1 MSMRKS
7 INNPRN
13 LKNNIRCY
21 RRLKGLSQF
30 QLAMLSGTSRE
41 YINGLENGRMS
52 AGPKLRKRL
61 ALALGVSES
70 ELFPPADEEDE
81 KK

>member
-1 MSMRKS
+1 M
-7 INNPRN
+7 
-13 LKNNIRCY
+13 KNNIRYY
-21 RRLKGLSQF
+21 RRLKGLTQF

-41 YINGLENGRMS
+41 YTNTLENCRKP

-70 ELFPPADEEDE
+70 ELFPPAVEEEE